1 MRKWSQISSFF
12 HVLTLVESFAYMPLL
27 LTAIPNSFE
36 CSYMQTPSWLSVVR
50 ANLKLAHYNILKFNL
65 SWKICLVYSR
75 EILGR
80 NTSLKYI
87 SVTNTQIKWMSLCII
102 KLTSNSFSWNFYLYI
117 IRIIWNICHFHFYTA
132 VVLYFLQTNEIWI
145 AEYFK
150 EYSHIMYAWL

>member
-1 MRKWSQISSFF
+1 MGYILTHISNIRLFGIFPVKWKEDLDWSQISFFF

-36 CSYMQTPSWLSVVR
+36 CSYMQTPAWLSVVR

-65 SWKICLVYSR
+65 SWKICLVYNR

-87 SVTNTQIKWMSLCII
+87 SVTNTHIKWMSLSII
-102 KLTSNSFSWNFYLYI
+102 KVTNNSISWNLKLSIF
-117 IRIIWNICHFHFYTA
+117 NHH
-132 VVLYFLQTNEIWI
+132 TN
-145 AEYFK
+145 F
-150 EYSHIMYAWL
+150 